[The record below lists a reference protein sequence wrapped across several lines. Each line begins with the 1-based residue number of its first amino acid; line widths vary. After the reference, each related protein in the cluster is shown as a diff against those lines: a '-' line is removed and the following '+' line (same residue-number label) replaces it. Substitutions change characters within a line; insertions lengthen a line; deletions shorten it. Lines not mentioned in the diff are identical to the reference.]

1 MANIIAKIVK
11 SSALGLDVR
20 PRRDAVFGPTVATG
34 LLLVG
39 TPPVV
44 ELALAVDVVVVKGV
58 VLLLPSV
65 VDTRLVRAD
74 DVVGLEM
81 LPLLV
86 PVLPVELALI
96 PPVEALELPAVL
108 ADAVDAVDDDN
119 DDTAA
124 VLVKDTEV
132 EDVVEDVEEV
142 EEVDVVEEV
151 EVVKDVVATGAIEV
165 SVLVCP

>member
-1 MANIIAKIVK
+1 MANIIANIVK

-20 PRRDAVFGPTVATG
+20 PRRDAVFGPTVVTG

-58 VLLLPSV
+58 VSLLPCV
-65 VDTRLVRAD
+65 VDTGLVRAD

-81 LPLLV
+81 VPLLV

-96 PPVEALELPAVL
+96 PPAEALELPAVL
-108 ADAVDAVDDDN
+108 ADAVDDGD
-119 DDTAA
+119 DDTAE
-124 VLVKDTEV
+124 VLVDTEV
-132 EDVVEDVEEV
+132 EDVVAAVEEV
-142 EEVDVVEEV
+142 GFVEKVDVVLE
-151 EVVKDVVATGAIEV
+151 DVDTIGMIEV
-165 SVLVCP
+165 